1 MKFFGWLSR
10 LSLPK
15 QILLAVMGGLLLGV
29 LFPDAAMKPLSELGK
44 LIIHWVKLIAG
55 PFLFLTIIASVV
67 QVRLS
72 LGHGARLVA
81 IAFLNTTI
89 AIGIGMGL
97 ASVFLGNVQIATLAQ
112 PLDHQTPAATHLNL
126 SHWMKTFMPPSLFH
140 PFVNNEILLIAI
152 LALVTGIA
160 LREVYG
166 HEGQGR
172 LEELSQ
178 ACERWRAIP
187 GAVLHWLI
195 AIIPLAV
202 LTVVAGSVSEHG
214 LEVFAV
220 LFRYVLVVILGLTLQ
235 VILVYGTWIFLVA
248 RISPRRFWQAA
259 KAPILYSFG
268 VNSSLATLPLTL
280 RSLKTLGVSDRS
292 SSLGAGVATNLN
304 NDGIVLYEAMAVF
317 FVAQLSHVPL
327 SEAQMVAAA
336 LACIV
341 ASMGI
346 TGIPEAGFISLSV
359 VISTMGLPAEA
370 LPLLLAVDWI
380 IARLRSVVNVLS
392 DMTLSIALDATERSH

>member
-1 MKFFGWLSR
+1 MKFFGWLTR

-15 QILLAVMGGLLLGV
+15 QILLAVVAGLLLGTM
-29 LFPDAAMKPLSELGK
+29 FPDSTMKPMADIGK
-44 LIIHWVKLIAG
+44 LIIHWIKLIAG
-55 PFLFLTIIASVV
+55 PFLFLTITASVV

-81 IAFLNTTI
+81 IAFFNTAI
-89 AIGIGMGL
+89 AITIGMGL
-97 ASVFLGNVQIATLAQ
+97 ASAFLSDVQISTLTKPFA
-112 PLDHQTPAATHLNL
+112 PSSAAEINL
-126 SHWMKTFMPPSLFH
+126 SFASWIKTFMPPSLFH
-140 PFVNNEILLIAI
+140 PFVNNEILLIAL

-166 HEGQGR
+166 HEGQSR
-172 LEELSQ
+172 LEEISQ
-178 ACERWRAIP
+178 ICERWRAMP
-187 GAVLHWLI
+187 GAILHWLI
-195 AIIPLAV
+195 AIVPVAV

-214 LEVFAV
+214 LEVFSV
-220 LFRYVLVVILGLTLQ
+220 LLKYVLVVILGLTLQ
-235 VILVYGTWIFLVA
+235 VVVVYGAWIFLVA
-248 RISPRRFWQAA
+248 RISPREFWKAA
-259 KAPILYSFG
+259 KGPILYSFG

-280 RSLKTLGVSDRS
+280 KALKTLGISDRAA
-292 SSLGAGVATNLN
+292 SLGAGVATNLN

-327 SEAQMVAAA
+327 SESQMIAAA

-380 IARLRSVVNVLS
+380 IARLRSVVNVIS
-392 DMTLSIALDATERSH
+392 DMTLSIALDATERSA